1 MKKTMK
7 KVMITIA
14 SAVLLGATTTSVQ
27 AKNDEAH
34 TSWSYEGATDPQH
47 WAELSP
53 SNVVCGK
60 GKNQSPVNIDTNT
73 TTDIEQEPIKLNY
86 SMLVADSIK
95 NTGHSIQV
103 DMRSGGSI
111 TLDGEEFK
119 LKQLHF
125 HTPSENTVNGKH
137 FPMETHFVHQNN
149 TGDLAVLA
157 MMFIP
162 GKEDRTIA
170 NLWKNMPS
178 SPGDSAR
185 LTASDLK
192 SIESDTSFSNYY
204 RYNGSLTTPPCT
216 EGVRWVV
223 MQTPMTVSQE
233 QVKALQQVL
242 KHSNNRPVQK
252 LNARII
258 ME

>member
-1 MKKTMK
+1 MKKT
-7 KVMITIA
+7 MITIA
-14 SAVLLGATTTSVQ
+14 SIFLLNAASTALHAGNETQ
-27 AKNDEAH
+27 KN
-34 TSWSYEGATDPQH
+34 WSYEGATDPQH

-53 SNVVCGK
+53 DNIACGK
-60 GKNQSPVNIDTNT
+60 GKNQSPINIDTNA
-73 TTDIEQEPIKLNY
+73 TTDIKQEPIKLNY
-86 SMLVADSIK
+86 SMLVADRIK

-103 DMRSGGSI
+103 DMRSGGSV
-111 TLDGEEFK
+111 TLDGEEFE

-137 FPMETHFVHQNN
+137 FPMETHFVHQNDK
-149 TGDLAVLA
+149 GDLAVLA

-162 GKEDRTIA
+162 GKEDATLS
-170 NLWKNMPS
+170 NLWKKMPANV
-178 SPGDSAR
+178 GDSTR

-192 SIESDTSFSNYY
+192 SIETDSRFSNYY

-223 MQTPMTVSQE
+223 MKTPMTVSQG
-233 QVKALQQVL
+233 QVQALQQAL

-252 LNARII
+252 LNARFI